1 MMSPG
6 IELGISRTEG
16 HELTNYCLLQPKFF
30 FILVPRF
37 GTPYRNFFY
46 TSLYLSFWTD
56 DLTIN
61 HIWLYGH
68 CTNLPLKTV
77 TYRPF
82 PLSGQQIFKFS
93 GTKNAYATKLF
104 NSHRPSLKYQHGHH
118 FIVLRHKYGGRQVMW
133 KHCINLVLLPTL
145 LFYPADQCT
154 DESRLLEMCQEWL
167 TLESVPENDSF

>member
-1 MMSPG
+1 M
-6 IELGISRTEG
+6 
-16 HELTNYCLLQPKFF
+16 
-30 FILVPRF
+30 
-37 GTPYRNFFY
+37 
-46 TSLYLSFWTD
+46 
-56 DLTIN
+56 
-61 HIWLYGH
+61 YGH

-93 GTKNAYATKLF
+93 GTNNAYATKLF

-145 LFYPADQCT
+145 LFYPADQRT
-154 DESRLLEMCQEWL
+154 DQSRLLEMCQELMINIRVGTRKWFIL
-167 TLESVPENDSF
+167 TLRLPVDTVWVSTLRNKPIKNAVVSPAKTSVSPRSSQLGTFREEPVKLKR